1 MDNKRK
7 KILPLI
13 NHIQNILWILSE
25 TFQRVFR
32 LVSAV
37 LDWALKGNFV
47 HTTTIEIQTSH
58 NKS

>member
-7 KILPLI
+7 KISPLI

-25 TFQRVFR
+25 AFQKVFR

-37 LDWALKGNFV
+37 LDWTLKGNFV
-47 HTTTIEIQTSH
+47 HTTTIKIRTSH